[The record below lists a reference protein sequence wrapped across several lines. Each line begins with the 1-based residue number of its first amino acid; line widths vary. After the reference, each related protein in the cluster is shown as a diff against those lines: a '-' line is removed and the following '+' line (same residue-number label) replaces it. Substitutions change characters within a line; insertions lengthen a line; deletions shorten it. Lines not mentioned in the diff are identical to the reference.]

1 MSLPRIPL
9 VLSSSVRIEQERWAA
24 DLAVG
29 AVSEIRRGEQVL
41 GSLAW
46 SPACGWEVVGFSRG
60 FEEKAEAVRFL
71 LGEIGGPVEG
81 LSSRSLSPEEI
92 GEFLRVQAEIV

>member
-1 MSLPRIPL
+1 VSLPRIPL
-9 VLSSSVRIEQERWAA
+9 VLSPSVRMEQERWAA

-29 AVSEIRRGEQVL
+29 AVSEIRRGGSVL

-46 SPACGWEVVGFSRG
+46 SPAAGWEVVGFSRG

-71 LGEIGGPVEG
+71 VGEVGGSLAG
-81 LSSRSLSPEEI
+81 LSSRDLSPVEVSA
-92 GEFLRVQAEIV
+92 FLAEQAEIV